1 MLVAVVQILPTDPC
15 RKPQGKHLQTRAD
28 YLLKLL
34 KKELDSSD
42 TSKAAEEVCV
52 CVCVCVC
59 VRSSTPVPSDAL
71 DSLLFVNSC
80 VRAR

>member
-1 MLVAVVQILPTDPC
+1 MLVAVVQILPTDPNK
-15 RKPQGKHLQTRAD
+15 KPQGKHLQTRAD

-52 CVCVCVC
+52 CVC
-59 VRSSTPVPSDAL
+59 SSKPVPSDAL
-71 DSLLFVNSC
+71 DSLLFVTLVC
-80 VRAR
+80 ARDDPNIL